1 MSETQ
6 AYTFQ
11 DTHSA
16 VFSCPA
22 EALANLLGRKWVPQI
37 IEQLAQQE
45 LRFGELCRKL
55 PGSTPKMIKQQLNLL
70 EQNGIQNGILANEKV
85 TMQNTTESTYF
96 LTTKGQDL
104 FTIVKQ
110 MKNWGQQNLSCN
122 E

>member
-11 DTHSA
+11 DAHSA

-70 EQNGIQNGILANEKV
+70 EQNGILANEKV

-110 MKNWGQQNLSCN
+110 MKNWGQQNLSCH

>member
-37 IEQLAQQE
+37 IE
-45 LRFGELCRKL
+45 
-55 PGSTPKMIKQQLNLL
+55 
-70 EQNGIQNGILANEKV
+70 
-85 TMQNTTESTYF
+85 
-96 LTTKGQDL
+96 
-104 FTIVKQ
+104 
-110 MKNWGQQNLSCN
+110 
-122 E
+122 